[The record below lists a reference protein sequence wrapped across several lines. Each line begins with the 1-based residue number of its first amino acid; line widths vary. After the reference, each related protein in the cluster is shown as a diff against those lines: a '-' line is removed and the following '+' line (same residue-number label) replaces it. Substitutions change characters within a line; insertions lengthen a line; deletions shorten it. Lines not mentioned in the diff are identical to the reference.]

1 MNSDCPQISIVIPVY
16 NEEEILPKLYER
28 LTATM
33 EQMGRTYEFILVDDG
48 SLDRSFEVLR
58 SLREKDKRVRA
69 MQLARNFGQTA
80 ALYAG
85 FHMVRGKIVVTL
97 DADLQN
103 PPEEIPKLVEKLDEG
118 YEVVSGW
125 RMNRQD
131 AFHRKMVSRVLN
143 VFIGRLTR
151 TNLHDCGCS
160 LKAFRREFVDRLILF
175 EHRSRYLPADIG
187 WLTRNIA
194 EIPVDHEERRTGSTK
209 YTLPVLI
216 RTGFDL
222 VTSITATPLQLIA
235 FAGWL
240 FSLIGF
246 VMAIGIGAVFF
257 VGGAPSEAVIIAA
270 LLFFFTGVQLAALGF
285 ICEYINRIYLEVQR
299 KPYYIVKQE
308 LP

>member
-1 MNSDCPQISIVIPVY
+1 MKCDTPEISIVVPVY
-16 NEEEILPKLYER
+16 NEEEILPKLYDR
-28 LTATM
+28 VTATL

-48 SLDRSFEVLR
+48 SVDRSFEVLR
-58 SLREKDKRVRA
+58 TLRNKDKRVRVL
-69 MQLARNFGQTA
+69 QLARNFGQTA

-85 FHMVRGKIVVTL
+85 FHIVRGSIVITL

-125 RMNRQD
+125 RMHRQD
-131 AFHRKMVSRVLN
+131 AFHRKMVSRILN

-160 LKAFRREFVDRLILF
+160 LKAYRREFIDRLILF

-194 EIPVDHEERRTGSTK
+194 EIPVNHEERRTGRTN

-235 FAGWL
+235 FVGWL

-246 VMAIGIGAVFF
+246 LMAVVIGAVFF

>member
-1 MNSDCPQISIVIPVY
+1 MNSDIPEISVVIPVY
-16 NEEEILPKLYER
+16 NEEEILPRLYER
-28 LTATM
+28 VTEAMTSF
-33 EQMGRTYEFILVDDG
+33 GRSYEFILVDDG
-48 SLDRSFEVLR
+48 SSDGSFSVLR
-58 SLREKDKRVRA
+58 SLREKDKRVRVL
-69 MQLARNFGQTA
+69 QLVRNFGQTA
-80 ALYAG
+80 AVYAG
-85 FHMVRGKIVVTL
+85 FRIVRGEKVVLL

-103 PPEEIPKLVEKLDEG
+103 PPEEIPKLIAKLDDG
-118 YEVVSGW
+118 YEAVSGW
-125 RMNRQD
+125 RTNRQD
-131 AFHRKMVSRVLN
+131 AMHRKLVSRVLN

-160 LKAFRREFVDRLILF
+160 LKAFRRDFVDRLILF

-194 EIPVDHEERRTGSTK
+194 EVPVEHEERRTGSTK
-209 YTLPVLI
+209 YTLPVLF

-222 VTSITATPLQLIA
+222 LTSITATPLQFIA
-235 FAGWL
+235 IIGWL

-246 VMAIGIGAVFF
+246 LMAIGIGATYFL
-257 VGGAPSEAVIIAA
+257 GGAPGEAVIIAA

-285 ICEYINRIYLEVQR
+285 LCEYISRIYLEVQR